1 MTAAAGDQVVHVIRP
16 RRGWAAIDLRELWD
30 SRELVYFLVLRD
42 LKVRYKQTA
51 FGVAW
56 ALIQPLALTLVF
68 TLFLSR
74 ASGINP
80 TGVPYPLF
88 ALAALIPW
96 TLFSQ
101 SLGAAA
107 NSLVENANLLTKVYF
122 PRLLLPLAAAG
133 SHIVDFL
140 VGFAVLTVVS
150 VVMGYLPTL
159 NWLALIALTVLAYLA
174 AIGAGLWLSAINVRY
189 RDVRYAIPFLIQFW
203 LFATPVAY
211 SSAALPPTV
220 QQVFWLNPMTGVTEA
235 FRWAITGES
244 VDLVGPIAGSLLV
257 TATLLVTGAAYFRRV
272 ERTFADVV

>member
-1 MTAAAGDQVVHVIRP
+1 MTAPAGDQVVHVIRP
-16 RRGWAAIDLRELWD
+16 RRGWAAINLSELWD

-80 TGVPYPLF
+80 SGVPYPLF

-101 SLGAAA
+101 SVGAAA

-140 VGFAVLTVVS
+140 VGFAVLTVLS
-150 VVMGYLPTL
+150 MVMGYAPMLS
-159 NWLALIALTVLAYLA
+159 WLALIPLTLLAYLA

-211 SSAALPPTV
+211 SSDALPPTV
-220 QQVFWLNPMTGVTEA
+220 RQVFWLNPMTGVTEA
-235 FRWAITGES
+235 FRWAMTGES
-244 VDLVGPIAGSLLV
+244 VDLGGPLVGSLLV
-257 TATLLVTGAAYFRRV
+257 TATFLVTGAAYFRRV

>member
-1 MTAAAGDQVVHVIRP
+1 
-16 RRGWAAIDLRELWD
+16 
-30 SRELVYFLVLRD
+30 
-42 LKVRYKQTA
+42 
-51 FGVAW
+51 
-56 ALIQPLALTLVF
+56 LIQPLALTLVF

-80 TGVPYPLF
+80 TGAPYPLF

-140 VGFAVLTVVS
+140 VGLVVLTVVA
-150 VVMGYLPTL
+150 VFIGYTPTL
-159 NWLALIALTVLAYLA
+159 SWLALIPLTALAYLA

-211 SSAALPPTV
+211 SSAALAPTI
-220 QQVFWLNPMTGVTEA
+220 QQIFWLNPMTGVTEA
-235 FRWAITGES
+235 FRAVITGEG
-244 VDLVGPIAGSLLV
+244 VDLAGPIVASLLV